1 MVADIGLKFVG
12 RQGFDSGHHPWS
24 SLVLLFSIVHLTLRR
39 HVMGGIPPH
48 QISREG
54 L

>member
-1 MVADIGLKFVG
+1 MVADISLKFVG

-24 SLVLLFSIVHLTLRR
+24 SLVLHFSIVHLTLGRC
-39 HVMGGIPPH
+39 VMEGIPPH